1 LIIVIVCIIVTPQ
14 SKKADKSEAVPA
26 FWDDHLHT
34 NKSTAM
40 LPYARGRKED
50 VSDTHFIFVVTSWR
64 YGMFRLN
71 PFVRVGLCLSA
82 ISCAW
87 PVLAVD
93 DDGETMVVTASSVE
107 QNLKDAPASISV
119 ITQEDLQ
126 RKPVQNLKDVLKEVP
141 GVQLTNEG
149 DNRKGVSIR
158 GLDSSYTLILV
169 DGKRVNS
176 RNAVFRHNDFDL
188 NWIPVDSIERI
199 EVVRGPMSS
208 LYGSDALGG
217 VVNII
222 TKKIGQKWSGTV
234 TVDTTVQEHRDR
246 GDTYNGQFFTSG
258 PLIDGVLGM
267 KAYGSLAKREKDD
280 PQNSTTT
287 DTGETPRI
295 EGFSSRDG
303 NVEFAWTPNQNHD
316 FTAGYG
322 FDRQDRDSDSLDKNR
337 LERQNYSVS
346 HNGRWDYGT
355 SELKYY
361 GEKVENKN
369 PGNSSPITSESN
381 TVDGKYTLP
390 LTAINQF
397 LTVGGEWRHDK
408 LSDAVNLTGGSSSKT
423 SASQYALFVEDE
435 WRIFEPLAL
444 TTGVRMDDH
453 ETYGE
458 HWSPRAYLVYNAT
471 DTVTVKGGWATAFKA
486 PSLLQLSPDWTSNS
500 CRGACKIVGS
510 PDLKPETS
518 ESWELGLYYMGEE
531 GWLEGVESSVT
542 VFRNDV
548 KDRISISRTSDVNA
562 APGYQNFVGFETGAN
577 GRRIPVFSYYNVNKA
592 RIQGVETELKIPFN
606 DEWKLSINYTYN
618 DGRDVS
624 NGENKPLS
632 DLPFHTAN
640 GTLDWKP
647 LALEDWS
654 FYVSGHY
661 TGQKR
666 ADSATAKTP
675 GGYTIWNTGAAWQVT
690 KDVKLRAG
698 VLNLGDKDLSRDDY
712 SYNEDG
718 RRYFMAVD
726 YRF

>member
-1 LIIVIVCIIVTPQ
+1 
-14 SKKADKSEAVPA
+14 
-26 FWDDHLHT
+26 
-34 NKSTAM
+34 
-40 LPYARGRKED
+40 
-50 VSDTHFIFVVTSWR
+50 
-64 YGMFRLN
+64 MFRLN

-234 TVDTTVQEHRDR
+234 TVDTTIQEHRDR

-408 LSDAVNLTGGSSSKT
+408 LSDAVNLTGGTSSKT

-518 ESWELGLYYMGEE
+518 ESWELGLYYMGED

-562 APGYQNFVGFETGAN
+562 APGYQNFVGFTAN
-577 GRRIPVFSYYNVNKA
+577 GVPVFSYYNVNKA

-640 GTLDWKP
+640 GTLGWKP

-654 FYVSGHY
+654 FYVSDHY

>member
-1 LIIVIVCIIVTPQ
+1 MMMAKRWL
-14 SKKADKSEAVPA
+14 SL
-26 FWDDHLHT
+26 HLPL
-34 NKSTAM
+34 NKTLKM
-40 LPYARGRKED
+40 LPPVSASLPRKTCSEN
-50 VSDTHFIFVVTSWR
+50 R
-64 YGMFRLN
+64 YRI
-71 PFVRVGLCLSA
+71 C
-82 ISCAW
+82 
-87 PVLAVD
+87 
-93 DDGETMVVTASSVE
+93 
-107 QNLKDAPASISV
+107 
-119 ITQEDLQ
+119 
-126 RKPVQNLKDVLKEVP
+126 

-408 LSDAVNLTGGSSSKT
+408 LSDAVNLTGGTSSKT

>member
-1 LIIVIVCIIVTPQ
+1 
-14 SKKADKSEAVPA
+14 
-26 FWDDHLHT
+26 
-34 NKSTAM
+34 M

-82 ISCAW
+82 ISCVW

-234 TVDTTVQEHRDR
+234 TVDTTIQEHRDR

-408 LSDAVNLTGGSSSKT
+408 LSDAVNLTGGTSSKT

>member
-1 LIIVIVCIIVTPQ
+1 
-14 SKKADKSEAVPA
+14 
-26 FWDDHLHT
+26 
-34 NKSTAM
+34 M
-40 LPYARGRKED
+40 
-50 VSDTHFIFVVTSWR
+50 
-64 YGMFRLN
+64 
-71 PFVRVGLCLSA
+71 
-82 ISCAW
+82 
-87 PVLAVD
+87 
-93 DDGETMVVTASSVE
+93 
-107 QNLKDAPASISV
+107 

-126 RKPVQNLKDVLKEVP
+126 RKPVQNLKDVLKDVP

-234 TVDTTVQEHRDR
+234 TVDSTIQEHRDR

-267 KAYGSLAKREKDD
+267 KVYGSLAKREKDD
-280 PQNSTTT
+280 PQSSTTAR
-287 DTGETPRI
+287 TGETPRI
-295 EGFSSRDG
+295 EGFTSRDG

-346 HNGRWDYGT
+346 HNGRWEYGT
-355 SELKYY
+355 SELKFY
-361 GEKVENKN
+361 GEKLENKN

-397 LTVGGEWRHDK
+397 VTFGGEWRHDK
-408 LSDAVNLTGGSSSKT
+408 LNDAVNLTGGTSSKT
-423 SASQYALFVEDE
+423 SASQYALFIEDE
-435 WRIFEPLAL
+435 WRIFEPLSL

-548 KDRISISRTSDVNA
+548 KDRISISRTSDINA
-562 APGYQNFVGFETGAN
+562 APGYQNFVGFTADGV
-577 GRRIPVFSYYNVNKA
+577 PVFRYYNVNKA

-606 DEWKLSINYTYN
+606 DQWKLSLNYTYN

-654 FYVSGHY
+654 FYVSGNY

-698 VLNLGDKDLSRDDY
+698 VLNLTDKDLSRDDY